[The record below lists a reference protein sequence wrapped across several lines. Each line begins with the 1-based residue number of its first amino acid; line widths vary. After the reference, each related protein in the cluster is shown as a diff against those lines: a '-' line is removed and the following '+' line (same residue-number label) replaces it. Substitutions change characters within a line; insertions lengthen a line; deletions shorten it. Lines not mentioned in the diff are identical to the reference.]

1 MEKRTVALSI
11 AGSDSSG
18 GAGIQADMKSFSVL
32 GVHGL
37 TVITCVTAQNT
48 QRVHHIHPVSV
59 ENIEQQIDAVYEDFS
74 INAVKTGM
82 LYSDEIVG
90 CVAKKIS
97 KYHMKPVVDP
107 VMIATSGDRLSQKTF
122 LETLKKEL
130 LPKTYILTP
139 NIPEAE
145 MLLGKTITSLE
156 EMQNACKKLHDL
168 GPKHIFLKGGHLEND
183 DATDVFFDGKKI
195 STFSLPRIP
204 LGKTHGSGCT
214 LSALITGYLAL
225 EETSLHAA
233 QKAKIMT
240 WTMINN
246 GFRLGKGA
254 TLLNQSLCIYDVPPL
269 CPSIDHFCVWLELKT
284 MVDRLLSV
292 LPKEF
297 VPEVG
302 MNIGYA
308 VIGAMSPDEICAIE
322 GRIVKTRDCVLRHG
336 RLDFG
341 VSKHIAS
348 IILTVMS
355 IDMSMR
361 CAMNIRY
368 SQENLNLCRNVG
380 LTVGSFDR
388 KNEPAN
394 ASSTMEWGT
403 KDAIVRLNG
412 IPDIIY
418 DTGSV
423 GKEPMIRLLGKNPSD
438 VLRKMQCIIGKTGEK
453 LRNHYKGQQN

>member
-48 QRVHHIHPVSV
+48 QRVHHIHPVCV
-59 ENIEQQIDAVYEDFS
+59 ESIEQQIDAVYGDFS

-82 LYSDEIVG
+82 LYSDEIVS
-90 CVAKKIS
+90 CVVKKIS
-97 KYHMKPVVDP
+97 KYHMKAVVDP
-107 VMIATSGDRLSQKTF
+107 VMIATSGDSLSQKTF
-122 LETLKKEL
+122 LETLKKDL
-130 LPKTYILTP
+130 LPKTYLLTP

-145 MLLGKTITSLE
+145 MLLGKTIKSLE
-156 EMQNACKKLHDL
+156 EMQNACKKLHHL
-168 GPKHIFLKGGHLEND
+168 GPKHIFLKGGHLECD

-225 EETSLHAA
+225 GETPFHAA
-233 QKAKIMT
+233 QKAKTMT
-240 WTMINN
+240 WTMIND
-246 GFRLGKGA
+246 GFRLGKST
-254 TLLNQSLCIYDVPPL
+254 TLLNQSLYIHDVPPI

-284 MVDRLLSV
+284 MVDRLLSG

-322 GRIVKTRDCVLRHG
+322 GRIVKTCDRVLRYG

-355 IDMSMR
+355 LDMSMR

-368 SQENLNLCRNVG
+368 SQENLNRCRNAG

-403 KDAIVRLNG
+403 KDAIVRLNC

-418 DTGSV
+418 DTGGV